1 MEKNILNWG
10 LLSTAKINHSLIPP
24 LRASKRNKL
33 VGVASRSL
41 DKAKAYARQ
50 WDIPRAFGSYEA
62 LLADPEIDVIYIS
75 LPNSMH
81 TEWSIKAM
89 QAGKHVLCE
98 KPLALTLEEVDAI
111 TGVAAE
117 TGKVIAEAFMY
128 RHHAQTLRI
137 KEMVDTGAIGKIQLI
152 RGAFSFPLKNKS
164 DIRYNL
170 SMGGGS
176 IWDVGCYPIN
186 YARYLLG
193 VDPLEVQGW
202 QMTGTTGIDEVFV
215 GQLRFPGDVFA
226 QFDSSF
232 RMPYRTFVEVI
243 GREGKMN
250 IPSPFKPD
258 NKDFIQL
265 THGGKV
271 KTFNAAKAQQGDL
284 YQGEIEDIADAV
296 LLGKQTRVSLQ
307 DSWGNI
313 ATILALLQ
321 SARQD
326 CPIQL

>member
-10 LLSTAKINHSLIPP
+10 LLSTARINQALIPP

-33 VGVASRSL
+33 VGIASRSKE
-41 DKAKAYARQ
+41 KAATYARQ
-50 WDIPRAFGSYEA
+50 WDIPQAFGSYES
-62 LLADPEIDVIYIS
+62 LLANPSIDVVYIS

-81 TEWSIKAM
+81 TEWAIKAM

-98 KPLALTLEEVDAI
+98 KPLTIALEEVDAI
-111 TGVAAE
+111 SGVAAE
-117 TGKVIAEAFMY
+117 TGMVVAEAFMY

-137 KEMVDTGAIGKIQLI
+137 KEMVDTGAIGKVQLI
-152 RGAFSFPLKNKS
+152 RGAFSYSLNNKS
-164 DIRYNL
+164 DVRYNL
-170 SMGGGS
+170 NMGGGS

-193 VDPLEVQGW
+193 VEPLEVQGW

-232 RMPYRTFVEVI
+232 RMPFRSFIEII

-250 IPSPFKPD
+250 IPAPFKPE
-258 NKDFIQL
+258 NKDLIQL

-284 YQGEIEDIADAV
+284 YQSEIEDMADAI

-307 DSWGNI
+307 DSRGNI
-313 ATILALLQ
+313 ATILALLE

-326 CPIQL
+326 RPIPL